1 MRTTLSIAL
10 VSAGAAFITALT
22 PARSH
27 AWDGPD
33 LWYSSATGQMPGGGG
48 IVGTGGSLDHNITCA
63 HCHTNAE
70 SKIDVKF
77 EFSPSLPTV
86 GGLPTY
92 TPGQKYQVSVKLTG
106 EHLGLSGCGQYLT
119 HVNNFA
125 ATIEN
130 GGGKLAGVLSS
141 DSGQSSTS
149 CPKDMPKPIS
159 GTTVLYDDCHAV
171 IASGAQ
177 NLASWSFAWTA
188 PPAGE
193 GPLTLYYGAVD
204 GNCDMMSMNDDVKVG
219 SLKLGEAT
227 AALSPGSG
235 GDRRLSLALGL
246 LPLCL
251 VACLRRRPPKR
262 SAGDKT
268 R

>member
-1 MRTTLSIAL
+1 MRTTLPNNAPIAIAIVGAAL
-10 VSAGAAFITALT
+10 VVALT
-22 PARSH
+22 PAKSH

-33 LWYSSATGQMPGGGG
+33 LWYSSAAGKQPGGAA
-48 IVGTGGSLDHNITCA
+48 IIGTGGATDHNITCA
-63 HCHTNAE
+63 NCHTKGEN
-70 SKIDVKF
+70 KIDLKL
-77 EFSPSLPTV
+77 EFSPPLPSV

-92 TPGQKYQVSVKLTG
+92 TPGQTYQVSVKLTG

-141 DSGQSSTS
+141 DSGQSSAN
-149 CPKDMPKPIS
+149 CPKSMPKPIN

-171 IASGAQ
+171 LASGAEK
-177 NLASWSFAWTA
+177 LASWSFGWTA
-188 PPAGE
+188 PEAGA

-204 GNCDMMSMNDDVKVG
+204 GNCDMMSLNDDVKVG

-227 AALSPGSG
+227 ASSAPAPGSG
-235 GDRRLSLALGL
+235 DDRRLSLALGL
-246 LPLCL
+246 LPLGL
-251 VACLRRRPPKR
+251 LAALLRRASHP
-262 SAGDKT
+262 G
-268 R
+268 